1 MNEYLPLL
9 LLLFLTFL
17 SALCSGME
25 TGIYA
30 LDRVRLQ
37 LRADDGR
44 GRVRRLLAA
53 AAKPA
58 STVASLLF
66 ANNVVNYFAADAA
79 SRALDGL
86 LPSTNVLLR
95 QLLDT
100 LLIAPFLFICSDLG
114 PKDAFLRAPQ
124 RLMLLFEPFLTA
136 VRIVGGLA
144 IKPLLMIVDRI
155 GRRDDDEDDG
165 AAFDRAAIGRLFT
178 EEAEVAALSPAQR
191 RLAERVLR
199 LRLARVDERMT
210 PLDRVAFV
218 PHDADAETVAHL
230 GAAVGRSRLPVRSAG
245 NEGFAGYVNVADAVA
260 VTSAG
265 GGRDADFIGRHLHD
279 LPKIPLK
286 ANISSAL
293 VRFQRRRRPLMQV
306 VTRDGR
312 PAGILAA
319 SDLVDALFD
328 P

>member
-1 MNEYLPLL
+1 MSDVAPVLILL
-9 LLLFLTFL
+9 GLTFL

-25 TGIYA
+25 TGLYA

-37 LRADDGR
+37 LRAEDGDGR
-44 GRVRRLLAA
+44 ARRLLGA

-66 ANNVVNYFAADAA
+66 ANNVVNYFVADAA
-79 SRALDGL
+79 SRALDGV
-86 LPSTNVLLR
+86 LPPANVLVR
-95 QLLDT
+95 QLVDT
-100 LLIAPFLFICSDLG
+100 LLIAPFLFICGDLG

-136 VRIVGGLA
+136 VRVVGGFA
-144 IKPLLMIVDRI
+144 IKPLLMIVERL
-155 GRRDDDEDDG
+155 GRRDDDGVG
-165 AAFDRAAIGRLFT
+165 ALDRAAVGRLFN
-178 EEAEVAALSPAQR
+178 EEAEVAALSPSQR

-210 PLDRVAFV
+210 PLERVASV
-218 PHDADAETVAHL
+218 AHDADAETVASL
-230 GAAVGRSRLPVRSAG
+230 GAAVGKSRLPVRAAG
-245 NEGFAGYVNVADAVA
+245 NGGFDGYVNVADAVA
-260 VTSAG
+260 ASEAG
-265 GGRDADFIGRHLHD
+265 DGRTAGFVAQHRHE

-293 VRFQRRRRPLMQV
+293 VRFQRRRRPLMEV

-312 PAGILAA
+312 TAGILAA